1 MLARLA
7 VWEREMM
14 SEERACATLEGAGR
28 ILADRGLQVWK
39 DNHWG
44 IWEAW
49 LEMRL
54 NNWAGAGS

>member
-28 ILADRGLQVWK
+28 ILADGGCK
-39 DNHWG
+39 FG
-44 IWEAW
+44 KIITGASG
-49 LEMRL
+49 RL
-54 NNWAGAGS
+54 GWR